1 MLDEDLLSSCAPAI
15 LLVTNLRISSSALVS
30 SETSN
35 LEWMKVLRDLKL
47 KKLEGGGK
55 ESPSELRLINKHLF
69 RTRKTIMTKF
79 WGLRNSG
86 PYPLISS

>member
-15 LLVTNLRISSSALVS
+15 LLVTNLRISSPALVS

-47 KKLEGGGK
+47 KKL
-55 ESPSELRLINKHLF
+55 
-69 RTRKTIMTKF
+69 
-79 WGLRNSG
+79 
-86 PYPLISS
+86 